1 MPILSFYRM
10 AAFLCD
16 KTFDDFS
23 ESDEIMMRVARKTR
37 STRTTTS
44 SVAGWTERS
53 KKIQK

>member
-23 ESDEIMMRVARKTR
+23 ESDKIMMRVARK
-37 STRTTTS
+37 TRTTTS